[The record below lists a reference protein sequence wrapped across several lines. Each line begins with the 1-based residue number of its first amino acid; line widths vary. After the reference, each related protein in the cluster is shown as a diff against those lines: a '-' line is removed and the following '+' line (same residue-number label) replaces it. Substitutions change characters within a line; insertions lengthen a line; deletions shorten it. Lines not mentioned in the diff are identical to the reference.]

1 MQRQWTR
8 RDFMATTA
16 LGAVAATAN
25 LNGFSSV
32 ARADESAATYKT
44 QLHSAFI
51 LGKADKNA
59 SKSWPPSGSKALKFP
74 VGTSKSPT

>member
-25 LNGFSSV
+25 LNGFST
-32 ARADESAATYKT
+32 ALAAEEYKT
-44 QLHSAFI
+44 KLHSAFI
-51 LGKADKNA
+51 
-59 SKSWPPSGSKALKFP
+59 
-74 VGTSKSPT
+74 